1 MSRLDR
7 LCFVPLVS
15 DYMQLQRLQ
24 AKGVQERL
32 ERALSSGERFE
43 KATKIFVWGTG
54 LTAQDLLSQ
63 WSGPDICG
71 IFDNDP
77 SKWGTE
83 LLGITVRTIEELK
96 NLEPESVAFIL
107 AISLPFQ
114 EEVVLQLKRAGFNL
128 EKHRIDGRVV
138 SPVLAPRLALPLRA
152 GVTPLEAFQRMS
164 VSGIRYC
171 LLWPRK
177 DLFELE
183 AADFDVLLHEQDL
196 ERLVGL
202 NLFDLTAPTRIYEF
216 DFFIT
221 SFFREDVAPT
231 FPRHMEAS
239 MLANA
244 FPDSADVK
252 TLSPLSQLEALVFR
266 TIFHKPQSAYI
277 ESGNRELSPKTTLF
291 FRINEYA
298 KLAGIGK
305 FHRPEELWGFLYAR
319 GLIPPLD
326 FARKLEQNANH
337 LGPMSWLRRNPLKAR
352 RFAPNQEILLFVV
365 RSEVE
370 SHDIPLLV
378 SIFESLGPK
387 LIASRALSSEEA
399 TFLKSRTRGGVWAES
414 ERSRKAG
421 LPIHLLVFLDSE
433 PSDPE
438 PSHLVEHP
446 YLGNRIYGMKQHIRR
461 EFAKARGLDV
471 DIPPLLFHSPDDERE
486 AFEYASLLGGDFVSS
501 LWRGNG

>member
-1 MSRLDR
+1 MNEMDR
-7 LCFVPLVS
+7 LGLVPLVS

-24 AKGVQERL
+24 SKGVEEKL
-32 ERALSSGERFE
+32 ERALSGSERSE
-43 KATKIFVWGTG
+43 KSTKIFVWGTG

-63 WSGPDICG
+63 WSGPKICG
-71 IFDNDP
+71 ILDNDP

-83 LLGITVRTIEELK
+83 LFGITVRSIEELK

-114 EEVVLQLKRAGFNL
+114 EEVVLQLELAGFNL
-128 EKHRIDGRVV
+128 AKHRIDGRVV

-152 GVTPLEAFQRMS
+152 GVAPREAFERMNL
-164 VSGIRYC
+164 SGIRYC
-171 LLWPRK
+171 LLRPQK
-177 DLFELE
+177 NLLELE
-183 AADFDVLLHEQDL
+183 AADFDILLHEQDL
-196 ERLVGL
+196 ERLVVL
-202 NLFDLTAPTRIYEF
+202 DLFDLTAETRIYEF
-216 DFFIT
+216 DLFIT

-231 FPRHMEAS
+231 FPRDMEAS
-239 MLANA
+239 MLADA
-244 FPDSADVK
+244 FPDSANVK
-252 TLSPLSQLEALVFR
+252 RLSPLSQLEALVFH
-266 TIFHKPQSAYI
+266 TIFYKPQSAYI
-277 ESGNRELSPKTTLF
+277 DSGDCEPSPKTTSVSL
-291 FRINEYA
+291 INEYA
-298 KLAGIGK
+298 KLAGIGRL
-305 FHRPEELWGFLYAR
+305 HRPEELWGFLYAR

-337 LGPMSWLRRNPLKAR
+337 LGPTSWLRRNPLKAG
-352 RFAPNQEILLFVV
+352 RFSPNQEILLFVV

-378 SIFESLGPK
+378 SIIESLGVK
-387 LIASRALSSEEA
+387 LIVSRALSSEDA

-414 ERSRKAG
+414 ERSRKSG
-421 LPIHLLVFLDSE
+421 LPIHLLAFLDNE

-461 EFAKARGLDV
+461 EFAKARGLDIH
-471 DIPPLLFHSPDDERE
+471 IPPLLFHSPDDERE
-486 AFEYASLLGGDFVSS
+486 AFEYASLLGGDFVLS